1 MKNRKRKEQ
10 KIYFP
15 LYLAMRKL
23 LVTLVRAV
31 VWSVVSRSQVAEVEY
46 VEVDRLMR
54 DYSLLQFA

>member
-15 LYLAMRKL
+15 LYLAMRKF